1 MSREILSNG
10 PAAMNDKMKING
22 QISPNVQGTAG
33 DSSEMISQKLKELYD
48 SVYEEGVSDRFL
60 DLLERLDEAE
70 KNSRSGGS
78 S

>member
-1 MSREILSNG
+1 MTEKLKQNG
-10 PAAMNDKMKING
+10 HFSADVQP
-22 QISPNVQGTAG
+22 ISG
-33 DSSEMISQKLKELYD
+33 DSSEMISSKLKELYD

-70 KNSRSGGS
+70 KNAGNGGS

>member
-1 MSREILSNG
+1 MG
-10 PAAMNDKMKING
+10 PHVMNDKMKPNE

-48 SVYEEGVSDRFL
+48 SVCEEGVSDRFL
-60 DLLERLDEAE
+60 DLLERLDQAE
-70 KNSRSGGS
+70 KSSRSGGS